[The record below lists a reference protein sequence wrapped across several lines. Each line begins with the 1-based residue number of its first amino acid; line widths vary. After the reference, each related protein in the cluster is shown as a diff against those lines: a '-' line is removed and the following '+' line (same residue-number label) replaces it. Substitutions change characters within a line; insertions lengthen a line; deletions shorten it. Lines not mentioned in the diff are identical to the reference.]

1 MNIIAFCIS
10 TIIMLL
16 VIWIPVYP
24 SNLKIFL
31 TIVCTFKLLVKHDT
45 TKSFQGLYGG
55 KIYNFLDKHIKHKT
69 SELLVDFIQL
79 ILSVFF
85 ELVTLLTD
93 NGFMIIVGLV
103 SVVAGFINVFQ
114 DIREVLFNRKD

>member
-1 MNIIAFCIS
+1 MI
-10 TIIMLL
+10 L

-31 TIVCTFKLLVKHDT
+31 TIVCTFKLLVNHDT
-45 TKSFQGLYGG
+45 TKSFHGLYGG
-55 KIYNFLDKHIKHKT
+55 KIYNFLDKHVKHKI

-85 ELVTLLTD
+85 ELATLLTD
-93 NGFMIIVGLV
+93 NWFMIIIGIVL
-103 SVVAGFINVFQ
+103 VVAGFINVFQ
-114 DIREVLFNRKD
+114 DIKEILFNRKD